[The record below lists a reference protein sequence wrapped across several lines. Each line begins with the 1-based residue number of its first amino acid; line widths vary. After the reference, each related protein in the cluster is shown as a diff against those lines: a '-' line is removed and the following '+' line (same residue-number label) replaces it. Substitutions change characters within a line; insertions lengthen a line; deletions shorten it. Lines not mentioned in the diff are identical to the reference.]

1 MSIYSFG
8 GNTSYDSY
16 FGFSVYNY
24 FKTKHECI
32 KFWALGGLYIKAD
45 KIYKPIIKDGYVSD
59 FTEDLNTESDIDNW
73 TGDTNHKVPDESPGG
88 SGDDKDDDSDDINFG
103 YMFSGAGAFT
113 NLWYCTQQDLTNL
126 RQWFLGADAEHPI
139 PEGFDPMP
147 SIIGLFQYPISLG
160 GDVLEEIKFRTS
172 SGLIVST
179 GVQAARGLSTNLKF
193 DLGSI
198 NIPAR
203 MRERGVPFLDYESTV
218 ECYVPFCGVFQ
229 LDTQTVIGKT
239 LSCTLWMSPAT
250 GECNCIVYTIS
261 NGIKAPV
268 AYGSGNMSSQIPIS
282 SNGWGSYA
290 AALKNATIQKNQI
303 ITGAA
308 AGGVSS
314 ILTGAGGIANNLD
327 IGEQIAGV
335 SVGGAFG
342 AAGIALGGAGAAIG
356 LLSTGIKAYQD
367 INAAN
372 VGIRHLKASNGTS
385 INGAFS
391 GQSAWN
397 YPMTPYVKISR
408 PHYKKPNNY
417 AHTQGIPLVEAKK
430 LSECSGFTMCVGA
443 DLTGIT
449 ATQTERDII
458 SAYLTNGIIV

>member
-1 MSIYSFG
+1 
-8 GNTSYDSY
+8 
-16 FGFSVYNY
+16 
-24 FKTKHECI
+24 
-32 KFWALGGLYIKAD
+32 
-45 KIYKPIIKDGYVSD
+45 
-59 FTEDLNTESDIDNW
+59 
-73 TGDTNHKVPDESPGG
+73 
-88 SGDDKDDDSDDINFG
+88 
-103 YMFSGAGAFT
+103 MFSGAGAFT
-113 NLWYCTQQDLTNL
+113 NLWYCTQKDLADL
-126 RQWFLGADAEHPI
+126 RQWFLGADAQHPI

-303 ITGAA
+303 ISGALT
-308 AGGVSS
+308 GGVSS
-314 ILTGAGGIANNLD
+314 VLSDSAKLSSNFDIA
-327 IGEQIAGV
+327 EQIAGE
-335 SVGGAFG
+335 SAGPAFG
-342 AAGIALGGAGAAIG
+342 IVGKALGGAGAALGI
-356 LLSTGIKAYQD
+356 LSTGIKAYQD
-367 INAAN
+367 INTVN
-372 VGIRHLKASNGTS
+372 VGVRHLKASNGTS